1 MDAGWLWRCGDRE
14 PVLIDDAWKGQVG
27 SWWLLDSTSK
37 FDSHPFVSLLT
48 LKHFSVK
55 LDIGSLPVHPLIGQM
70 ETLSPREVH

>member
-1 MDAGWLWRCGDRE
+1 M
-14 PVLIDDAWKGQVG
+14 LIDDAWKGQVG